1 MQVIVIRAQGG
12 ILFGETFYQD
22 GSTVVRGKGLDYL
35 RPGAAL
41 CALLLA
47 GTANAASL
55 TAEAGD
61 AQRQQAELQ
70 AQIDAADDESRAM
83 LAELRERESE
93 TRRLEQ
99 ENARLV
105 PHLVEQAEQLRRR
118 EVALDTLDTTR
129 QALPSLQA
137 SLVSRLDAWI
147 EDDLPFMLSQ
157 RRARV
162 SSLEESL
169 GDPELDDAERMERI
183 LNVWRH
189 ELAYGME
196 MDAWRDH
203 LVAVTDEPRST
214 RREVDYLRLGR
225 VGLYYLT
232 PDGRE
237 GGVWLA
243 EQGRWAP
250 LDDQQR
256 REVRKGL
263 RMARDQRAPEL
274 LQLPVS
280 QPLERENGPLSR
292 EGDA

>member
-1 MQVIVIRAQGG
+1 M
-12 ILFGETFYQD
+12 
-22 GSTVVRGKGLDYL
+22 RGKGLEYL

-47 GTANAASL
+47 ATANAASL
-55 TAEAGD
+55 TVEAGD

-118 EVALDTLDTTR
+118 EAALDTLDTTR

-137 SLVSRLDAWI
+137 SLVTRLDAWI
-147 EDDLPFMLSQ
+147 QDDLPFMLPQ

-162 SSLEESL
+162 SSLEASL
-169 GDPELDDAERMERI
+169 ADPDLDDAERMERI

-203 LVAVTDEPRST
+203 LVAMADESRAT

-225 VGLYYLT
+225 VGLYFLT

-243 EQGRWAP
+243 EQDRWAA

-280 QPLERENGPLSR
+280 QPLERDNGPLSR
-292 EGDA
+292 EGGA

>member
-1 MQVIVIRAQGG
+1 M
-12 ILFGETFYQD
+12 
-22 GSTVVRGKGLDYL
+22 RGNGLDSL
-35 RPGAAL
+35 RLGAAL
-41 CALLLA
+41 CVLLLA
-47 GTANAASL
+47 GQANADSL
-55 TAEAGD
+55 TSEAQD

-93 TRRLEQ
+93 TRQLEQ
-99 ENARLV
+99 ESARLV
-105 PHLVEQAEQLRRR
+105 PHLVEQAEQLQRR
-118 EVALDTLDTTR
+118 ELALDTLDVTR
-129 QALPSLQA
+129 QSLPSLQA
-137 SLVSRLDAWI
+137 SLVARLDAWI
-147 EDDLPFMLSQ
+147 ERDLPFMQSQ

-162 SSLEESL
+162 ASLETAL
-169 GDPELDDAERMERI
+169 GDPDLDDAERMERI
-183 LNVWRH
+183 LDVWRY
-189 ELAYGME
+189 ELAYGLE
-196 MDAWRDH
+196 MDAWRDY
-203 LVAVTDEPRST
+203 LVVTDESQSS

-243 EQGRWAP
+243 EDADWAP

-280 QPLERENGPLSR
+280 QPLERDNGPLAR
-292 EGDA
+292 EGGI

>member
-1 MQVIVIRAQGG
+1 M
-12 ILFGETFYQD
+12 
-22 GSTVVRGKGLDYL
+22 RGKGLDYL

-41 CALLLA
+41 GVLLLA
-47 GTANAASL
+47 ATANAASL
-55 TAEAGD
+55 TSEAGD

-118 EVALDTLDTTR
+118 EAALDTLDATR

-137 SLVSRLDAWI
+137 SLVARLDTWV
-147 EDDLPFMLSQ
+147 EDDLPFMQEQ

-162 SSLEESL
+162 ASLERAL
-169 GDPELDDAERMERI
+169 GDPDLDDAERMERI
-183 LNVWRH
+183 LDVWRL

-203 LVAVTDEPRST
+203 LVVADDSRPT

-225 VGLYYLT
+225 IGLYYLT

-237 GGVWLA
+237 GGAWLA
-243 EQGRWAP
+243 EEADWAP

-280 QPLERENGPLSR
+280 QPLERENGPLSG
-292 EGDA
+292 EGGA

>member
-1 MQVIVIRAQGG
+1 M
-12 ILFGETFYQD
+12 
-22 GSTVVRGKGLDYL
+22 RGKGLDYL

-41 CALLLA
+41 CALLLVA
-47 GTANAASL
+47 TANAASL
-55 TAEAGD
+55 TTEAGD

-93 TRRLEQ
+93 ARRLEQ

-118 EVALDTLDTTR
+118 EAALDTLDATR

-137 SLVSRLDAWI
+137 SLVARLDAWV
-147 EDDLPFMLSQ
+147 EDDLPFMQPQ

-162 SSLEESL
+162 ASLEGAL

-183 LNVWRH
+183 LNVWRR

-203 LVAVTDEPRST
+203 LVLAADDARPT

-237 GGVWLA
+237 GGAWLA
-243 EQGRWAP
+243 EEGGWAP

-280 QPLERENGPLSR
+280 QPLERDNGPLSR